1 MKQKVQTI
9 STYIKK
15 EFTDDEAIV
24 LNMTKYDM
32 FVFLFSFFFTL
43 ELGMVI
49 IFHGF

>member
-1 MKQKVQTI
+1 MKQIQHLSSYVK
-9 STYIKK
+9 S

-43 ELGMVI
+43 EVGIVI
-49 IFHGF
+49 IFKGM